1 MKLTPSVGLGPPKT
15 PGDYRV
21 VDIDGVQM
29 HVPGDLDSPFPLII
43 KLRSLFGFKSL
54 QLEGWK
60 LI

>member
-1 MKLTPSVGLGPPKT
+1 MLEF
-15 PGDYRV
+15 
-21 VDIDGVQM
+21 DGVNL
-29 HVPGDLDSPFPLII
+29 HLPADLDSPFPLVI